1 MLALL
6 HRIAAKGLPL
16 MGFGYRWIRPHG
28 PLHTRLGLLSA
39 RLCRA
44 VALALLGLGLAGCA
58 GQDHQS
64 IVSNRSP
71 IKATELLQSNADR
84 MATLSMRNN
93 LNSLY
98 RLMDK
103 LYARNPQEWRKG
115 GFADLPAAKRAVHV
129 AVEQNQPLVELGGRT
144 DVAALSYA
152 LSGQYQGDR
161 VGAFIYAMASMLI
174 TAHGGRTQY
183 YLTDSLDAQFI
194 HNAARNIEKAHWM
207 LVNRRDQQGRPW
219 LLSNEISAEGYNLSY
234 AVEFGKMV
242 ARLDLLTDVLDERY
256 RRIGVNYAHGLLF
269 LNFLP
274 VQ

>member
-1 MLALL
+1 
-6 HRIAAKGLPL
+6 
-16 MGFGYRWIRPHG
+16 MGFGYRWTRPHG
-28 PLHTRLGLLSA
+28 PLNAWLGLPLG
-39 RLCRA
+39 RA
-44 VALALLGLGLAGCA
+44 WRVVALALLGFGLAGCA
-58 GQDHQS
+58 AQDHQS
-64 IVSNRSP
+64 IVGNRSP
-71 IKATELLQSNADR
+71 IKASELLQSSADR

-129 AVEQNQPLVELGGRT
+129 AVEQNQPLTELGGRT
-144 DVAALSYA
+144 DVAALGYA

-161 VGAFIYAMASMLI
+161 VAAFIYSMASMLI

-194 HNAARNIEKAHWM
+194 HNAARNIEKAQWM
-207 LVNRRDQQGRPW
+207 LANRRDSQGRPW

>member
-1 MLALL
+1 MAYSRAGASGIYFTGEGDDGQQWARVRFQAGVRTVPAGSLQFVDFSKPDEGADDDAGGSLNVADL
-6 HRIAAKGLPL
+6 RSPHPFAAK
-16 MGFGYRWIRPHG
+16 FIEAAQQ
-28 PLHTRLGLLSA
+28 A
-39 RLCRA
+39 RVARD
-44 VALALLGLGLAGCA
+44 ALAADAKL
-58 GQDHQS
+58 
-64 IVSNRSP
+64 P
-71 IKATELLQSNADR
+71 IAQR
-84 MATLSMRNN
+84 LS
-93 LNSLY
+93 
-98 RLMDK
+98 
-103 LYARNPQEWRKG
+103 
-115 GFADLPAAKRAVHV
+115 AAKRAVHV
-129 AVEQNQPLVELGGRT
+129 AVEQDQPLAELGGRT

-161 VGAFIYAMASMLI
+161 VAAFIYSMASMLI

-194 HNAARNIEKAHWM
+194 HNAARNIEKAQWM
-207 LVNRRDQQGRPW
+207 LANRRDNQGRPW

-234 AVEFGKMV
+234 AVEFGKIV